1 VYVKRGLWRTPLFP
15 LKISNKLK
23 KISYGHFRN
32 KKIVYIRMETEKEI
46 EKYNY
51 GDEKYYK
58 KSRTSNLVIEEMI
71 LEQLYPKKKNER
83 VDRNEIELFL

>member
-1 VYVKRGLWRTPLFP
+1 
-15 LKISNKLK
+15 
-23 KISYGHFRN
+23 
-32 KKIVYIRMETEKEI
+32 METEKEI